1 MQQRKRL
8 QRIGVDIHDLSFN
21 ATLVINNWRIQM
33 KKYQPTDLIKFA
45 SRTGRWTVKKIN
57 NMPTLYT
64 TNLGSY
70 LRFKI
75 SNAKKCQITVLPNQN
90 SLSPSQVFAF
100 RIDSGK
106 WQRAQASLEKIDIP
120 LDSTLHTI
128 EIMAAGNTDIDE
140 VWQGNEGFAIKNIY
154 LDNGEI
160 MAAPQRPVVNF
171 IGDSITAGC
180 WVVGNHPAAD
190 YRPETNYAGICADL
204 LNVDSV
210 RIAYSAGG
218 VLRPATG
225 GVPTADVFLGK
236 IDAQT
241 SWTPNHPDLNVI
253 NLGVNDRRFPL
264 AQFIAAFDLFI
275 QQVKLTFPHT
285 PLAIMIPFSQTFAS
299 EIRKIATKHACSII
313 ETKTW
318 HHSFTDGLHPD
329 QAGAIAE
336 GKMLAQALQP
346 LLSQFS
352 VQ

>member
-1 MQQRKRL
+1 
-8 QRIGVDIHDLSFN
+8 
-21 ATLVINNWRIQM
+21 M
-33 KKYQPTDLIKFA
+33 KNYQPTDLIKFA

-70 LRFKI
+70 LRFKV
-75 SNAKKCQITVLPNQN
+75 SNAKKCQITVLPNQD

-100 RIDSGK
+100 RIDGGK

-120 LDSTLHTI
+120 LDSILHTI
-128 EIMAAGNTDIDE
+128 EIMAAGNSDIDE

-154 LDNGEI
+154 LDNGAI

-236 IDAQT
+236 IDDQT
-241 SWTPNHPDLNVI
+241 LWTPNHPDLTVI

-264 AQFIAAFDLFI
+264 AQFTAAFDLFI

-299 EIRKIATKHACSII
+299 EIRKIATKHNCSII

-318 HHSFTDGLHPD
+318 SHSFTDGLHPD

>member
-1 MQQRKRL
+1 
-8 QRIGVDIHDLSFN
+8 
-21 ATLVINNWRIQM
+21 M

-70 LRFKI
+70 LRFKV

-100 RIDSGK
+100 RVDGGK

-128 EIMAAGNTDIDE
+128 EIMAAGNSDIDE

-154 LDNGEI
+154 LNNGEI

-241 SWTPNHPDLNVI
+241 SWTPNHPELNVI

-299 EIRKIATKHACSII
+299 EIRKIATKHNCSII

-318 HHSFTDGLHPD
+318 SHSFTDGLHPD

-346 LLSQFS
+346 LLPQFS
-352 VQ
+352 VK

>member
-1 MQQRKRL
+1 
-8 QRIGVDIHDLSFN
+8 
-21 ATLVINNWRIQM
+21 M

-70 LRFKI
+70 LRFKV
-75 SNAKKCQITVLPNQN
+75 SDAKKCQITVLPNQN
-90 SLSPSQVFAF
+90 FLSPSQVFAF
-100 RIDSGK
+100 RIDDGK
-106 WQRAQASLEKIDIP
+106 WQRVQASLGKIDIP

-128 EIMAAGNTDIDE
+128 EIMAAGNSDIDE

-154 LDNGEI
+154 LNNGEI

-241 SWTPNHPDLNVI
+241 SWTPNHPELNVI

-299 EIRKIATKHACSII
+299 EIRKIATKHDCSII

-318 HHSFTDGLHPD
+318 SHSFTDGLHPD

-346 LLSQFS
+346 LLPQFS
-352 VQ
+352 VK

>member
-1 MQQRKRL
+1 
-8 QRIGVDIHDLSFN
+8 
-21 ATLVINNWRIQM
+21 M
-33 KKYQPTDLIKFA
+33 KNYQPTDLIKFA

-70 LRFKI
+70 LRFKV
-75 SNAKKCQITVLPNQN
+75 SNAKKCQITVLPNQD

-100 RIDSGK
+100 RIDGGK

-120 LDSTLHTI
+120 LDSILHTI
-128 EIMAAGNTDIDE
+128 EIMAAGNSDIDE

-154 LDNGEI
+154 LDNGAI

-236 IDAQT
+236 IDDQT
-241 SWTPNHPDLNVI
+241 LWTPNHPDLTVI

-264 AQFIAAFDLFI
+264 VQFTAAFDLFI

-285 PLAIMIPFSQTFAS
+285 PLAIIIPFSQTFAS
-299 EIRKIATKHACSII
+299 EIRKIATKHNCSII

-318 HHSFTDGLHPD
+318 SHSFTDGLHPD

>member
-1 MQQRKRL
+1 
-8 QRIGVDIHDLSFN
+8 
-21 ATLVINNWRIQM
+21 M
-33 KKYQPTDLIKFA
+33 KNYQPTDLIKFA

-70 LRFKI
+70 LRFKV
-75 SNAKKCQITVLPNQN
+75 SNAKKCQISVLPNQN

-100 RIDSGK
+100 RIDGGK

-120 LDSTLHTI
+120 LDSILHTI
-128 EIMAAGNTDIDE
+128 EIMAAGNSDIDE

-154 LDNGEI
+154 LDNGAI

-236 IDAQT
+236 IDDQT
-241 SWTPNHPDLNVI
+241 LWTPNHPDLTVI

-264 AQFIAAFDLFI
+264 AQFTAAFDLFI
-275 QQVKLTFPHT
+275 QQVKLTFPRT
-285 PLAIMIPFSQTFAS
+285 PLAIIIPFSQTFAS
-299 EIRKIATKHACSII
+299 EIRKIATKHNCSII

-318 HHSFTDGLHPD
+318 SHSFTDGLHPD

>member
-1 MQQRKRL
+1 
-8 QRIGVDIHDLSFN
+8 
-21 ATLVINNWRIQM
+21 M
-33 KKYQPTDLIKFA
+33 KNYQPTDLIKFA

-70 LRFKI
+70 LRFKV

-90 SLSPSQVFAF
+90 SLSPSQVFSF
-100 RIDSGK
+100 RIDGGK

-120 LDSTLHTI
+120 LDSILHTI
-128 EIMAAGNTDIDE
+128 EIMAAGNSDIDE

-154 LDNGEI
+154 LDNGAI

-236 IDAQT
+236 IDDQT
-241 SWTPNHPDLNVI
+241 LWTPNHPDLTVI

-264 AQFIAAFDLFI
+264 AQFTAAFDLFI

-285 PLAIMIPFSQTFAS
+285 PLAIIIPFSQTFAS
-299 EIRKIATKHACSII
+299 EIRKIATKHNCSII

-318 HHSFTDGLHPD
+318 SHSFTDGLHPD

>member
-1 MQQRKRL
+1 
-8 QRIGVDIHDLSFN
+8 
-21 ATLVINNWRIQM
+21 M
-33 KKYQPTDLIKFA
+33 KNYQPTDLIKFA

-70 LRFKI
+70 LRFKV

-100 RIDSGK
+100 RIDGGK

-120 LDSTLHTI
+120 LDSILHTI
-128 EIMAAGNTDIDE
+128 EIMAAGNSDIDE
-140 VWQGNEGFAIKNIY
+140 VWQGNEGFAIKNIC
-154 LDNGEI
+154 LDNGAI

-236 IDAQT
+236 TDDQT
-241 SWTPNHPDLNVI
+241 LWTPNHPDLTVI
-253 NLGVNDRRFPL
+253 NLGVNDRHFPL
-264 AQFIAAFDLFI
+264 AQFTAAFDLFI

-285 PLAIMIPFSQTFAS
+285 PLAIIIPFSQTFAS
-299 EIRKIATKHACSII
+299 EIRKIATKHNCSII

-318 HHSFTDGLHPD
+318 SHSFTDGLHPD

>member
-1 MQQRKRL
+1 
-8 QRIGVDIHDLSFN
+8 
-21 ATLVINNWRIQM
+21 
-33 KKYQPTDLIKFA
+33 
-45 SRTGRWTVKKIN
+45 
-57 NMPTLYT
+57 
-64 TNLGSY
+64 
-70 LRFKI
+70 
-75 SNAKKCQITVLPNQN
+75 
-90 SLSPSQVFAF
+90 
-100 RIDSGK
+100 
-106 WQRAQASLEKIDIP
+106 WQRAQANLEKIDIP
-120 LDSTLHTI
+120 LDSILHTI
-128 EIMAAGNTDIDE
+128 EIMAAGNSDIDE

-154 LDNGEI
+154 LDNGAI

-236 IDAQT
+236 IDNQT
-241 SWTPNHPDLNVI
+241 LWTPNHPDLNVI

-264 AQFIAAFDLFI
+264 TQFIAAFDLFI
-275 QQVKLTFPHT
+275 QQVKLTFPHA

-299 EIRKIATKHACSII
+299 AIRTIATKHNCSII

-329 QAGAIAE
+329 QAGAITE
-336 GKMLAQALQP
+336 GKMLA
-346 LLSQFS
+346 
-352 VQ
+352 

>member
-1 MQQRKRL
+1 
-8 QRIGVDIHDLSFN
+8 
-21 ATLVINNWRIQM
+21 M
-33 KKYQPTDLIKFA
+33 KKYQPTDLIKFT

-346 LLSQFS
+346 LSPQFS

>member
-1 MQQRKRL
+1 
-8 QRIGVDIHDLSFN
+8 
-21 ATLVINNWRIQM
+21 M
-33 KKYQPTDLIKFA
+33 KNYQPTDLIKFA
-45 SRTGRWTVKKIN
+45 LRTGRWTVKKIN

-70 LRFKI
+70 LRFKV
-75 SNAKKCQITVLPNQN
+75 SNAKKCQITVLPNQD

-100 RIDSGK
+100 RIDGGK

-120 LDSTLHTI
+120 LDSILHTI
-128 EIMAAGNTDIDE
+128 EIMAAGNSDIDE

-154 LDNGEI
+154 LDNGAI

-236 IDAQT
+236 IDDQT
-241 SWTPNHPDLNVI
+241 LWTPNHPDLTVI

-264 AQFIAAFDLFI
+264 AQFTAAFDLFI

-285 PLAIMIPFSQTFAS
+285 PLAIIIPFSQTFAS
-299 EIRKIATKHACSII
+299 EIRKIATKHNCSII

-318 HHSFTDGLHPD
+318 SHSFTDGLHPD

>member
-1 MQQRKRL
+1 
-8 QRIGVDIHDLSFN
+8 
-21 ATLVINNWRIQM
+21 M

-180 WVVGNHPAAD
+180 WVVGNHPATD

-264 AQFIAAFDLFI
+264 AQFTAAFDLFI

-346 LLSQFS
+346 LSPQFS

>member
-1 MQQRKRL
+1 
-8 QRIGVDIHDLSFN
+8 
-21 ATLVINNWRIQM
+21 M
-33 KKYQPTDLIKFA
+33 KNYQPTDLIKFA

-57 NMPTLYT
+57 NMLTLYT

-70 LRFKI
+70 LRFKV

-100 RIDSGK
+100 RIDGGK

-120 LDSTLHTI
+120 LDSILHTI
-128 EIMAAGNTDIDE
+128 EIMAAGNSDIDE

-154 LDNGEI
+154 LDNGAI

-236 IDAQT
+236 IDDQT
-241 SWTPNHPDLNVI
+241 LWTPNHPDLTVI

-264 AQFIAAFDLFI
+264 AQFTAAFDLFI

-299 EIRKIATKHACSII
+299 EIRKIATKHNCSII

-318 HHSFTDGLHPD
+318 SHSFTDGLHPD

>member
-1 MQQRKRL
+1 
-8 QRIGVDIHDLSFN
+8 
-21 ATLVINNWRIQM
+21 M
-33 KKYQPTDLIKFA
+33 KNYQPTDLIKFA

-70 LRFKI
+70 LRFKV

-100 RIDSGK
+100 RIDGGK
-106 WQRAQASLEKIDIP
+106 WQRAQASLEKFDIP
-120 LDSTLHTI
+120 LDSILHTI
-128 EIMAAGNTDIDE
+128 EIMAAGNSDIDE
-140 VWQGNEGFAIKNIY
+140 VWKGNEGFAIKNIY
-154 LDNGEI
+154 LDNGAI

-236 IDAQT
+236 IDDQT
-241 SWTPNHPDLNVI
+241 LWTPNHPDLTVI

-264 AQFIAAFDLFI
+264 AQFTAAFDLFI

-299 EIRKIATKHACSII
+299 EIRKIATKHNCSII

-318 HHSFTDGLHPD
+318 SHSFTDGLHPD

>member
-1 MQQRKRL
+1 
-8 QRIGVDIHDLSFN
+8 
-21 ATLVINNWRIQM
+21 M

-70 LRFKI
+70 LRFKV

-100 RIDSGK
+100 RVDGGK

-128 EIMAAGNTDIDE
+128 EIMAAGNSDIDE

-154 LDNGEI
+154 LNNGEI

-241 SWTPNHPDLNVI
+241 SWTPNHPELNVI

-299 EIRKIATKHACSII
+299 AIRTIATKHDCSII

-318 HHSFTDGLHPD
+318 SHSFTDGLHPD

-346 LLSQFS
+346 LLPQFS
-352 VQ
+352 VK

>member
-1 MQQRKRL
+1 
-8 QRIGVDIHDLSFN
+8 
-21 ATLVINNWRIQM
+21 M
-33 KKYQPTDLIKFA
+33 KNYQPTDLIKFA

-70 LRFKI
+70 LRFKV

-100 RIDSGK
+100 RIDGGK

-120 LDSTLHTI
+120 LDSILHTI
-128 EIMAAGNTDIDE
+128 EIMAAGNSDIDE

-154 LDNGEI
+154 LDNGAI

-236 IDAQT
+236 IDDQT
-241 SWTPNHPDLNVI
+241 LWTPNHPDLTVI

-264 AQFIAAFDLFI
+264 AQFTAAFDLFI

-285 PLAIMIPFSQTFAS
+285 PLAIIIPFSQTFAS
-299 EIRKIATKHACSII
+299 EIRKIATKHNCSII

-318 HHSFTDGLHPD
+318 SHSFTDGLHPD

>member
-346 LLSQFS
+346 LSPQFS

>member
-1 MQQRKRL
+1 
-8 QRIGVDIHDLSFN
+8 
-21 ATLVINNWRIQM
+21 M

-70 LRFKI
+70 LRFKV

-128 EIMAAGNTDIDE
+128 EIMTAGNTDIDE

-264 AQFIAAFDLFI
+264 AQFTAAFDLFI

-299 EIRKIATKHACSII
+299 EIQKIATKHACSII

-346 LLSQFS
+346 LSPQFN

>member
-1 MQQRKRL
+1 
-8 QRIGVDIHDLSFN
+8 
-21 ATLVINNWRIQM
+21 M
-33 KKYQPTDLIKFA
+33 KNYQPTDLIKFA

-64 TNLGSY
+64 TNLGNY
-70 LRFKI
+70 LRFKV

-128 EIMAAGNTDIDE
+128 EIMTAGNTDIDE

-264 AQFIAAFDLFI
+264 AQFTAAFDLFI

-299 EIRKIATKHACSII
+299 EIQKIATKHKCSII

-346 LLSQFS
+346 LSPQFS

>member
-1 MQQRKRL
+1 
-8 QRIGVDIHDLSFN
+8 
-21 ATLVINNWRIQM
+21 M

-140 VWQGNEGFAIKNIY
+140 VWQGNEGFVIKNIY

-180 WVVGNHPAAD
+180 WVVGNHPAND

-264 AQFIAAFDLFI
+264 TQFTAAFDLFI

-346 LLSQFS
+346 LSPQFS

>member
-1 MQQRKRL
+1 
-8 QRIGVDIHDLSFN
+8 
-21 ATLVINNWRIQM
+21 M

-45 SRTGRWTVKKIN
+45 SRTGRWTIKKLDN
-57 NMPTLYT
+57 SPTLYT

-70 LRFKI
+70 LRFKV
-75 SNAKKCQITVLPNQN
+75 SDAKKCQITVLPNQN

-100 RIDSGK
+100 QIDGGK

-154 LDNGEI
+154 LDRGEI
-160 MAAPQRPVVNF
+160 TAAPQRPLINF

-236 IDAQT
+236 IDNQT
-241 SWTPNHPDLNVI
+241 LWTPNHPDLNVI

-264 AQFIAAFDLFI
+264 TQFIAAFDLFI

-285 PLAIMIPFSQTFAS
+285 PLAIIIPFSQTFAS
-299 EIRKIATKHACSII
+299 AIRTIATKHDCSII

-329 QAGAIAE
+329 QAGAINE

-346 LLSQFS
+346 LLPQFS

>member
-1 MQQRKRL
+1 
-8 QRIGVDIHDLSFN
+8 
-21 ATLVINNWRIQM
+21 M
-33 KKYQPTDLIKFA
+33 KNYQPTDLIKFA

-70 LRFKI
+70 LRFKV
-75 SNAKKCQITVLPNQN
+75 SNAKKCQITVLPNQD

-100 RIDSGK
+100 RIDGGK

-120 LDSTLHTI
+120 LDSILHTI
-128 EIMAAGNTDIDE
+128 EIMAAGNSDIDE

-154 LDNGEI
+154 LDNGAI

-225 GVPTADVFLGK
+225 GVPSADVFLGK
-236 IDAQT
+236 IDDQT
-241 SWTPNHPDLNVI
+241 LWTPNHPDLTVI

-264 AQFIAAFDLFI
+264 AQFTAAFDLFI

-285 PLAIMIPFSQTFAS
+285 PLAIIIPFSQTFAS
-299 EIRKIATKHACSII
+299 EIRKIATKHNCSII

-318 HHSFTDGLHPD
+318 SHSFTDGLHPD

>member
-1 MQQRKRL
+1 
-8 QRIGVDIHDLSFN
+8 
-21 ATLVINNWRIQM
+21 M
-33 KKYQPTDLIKFA
+33 KNYQPTDLIKFA

-70 LRFKI
+70 LRFKV
-75 SNAKKCQITVLPNQN
+75 SNAKKCQITVLPNQD

-100 RIDSGK
+100 RIDGGK

-120 LDSTLHTI
+120 LDSILHTV
-128 EIMAAGNTDIDE
+128 EIMAAGNSDIDE

-154 LDNGEI
+154 LDNGAI

-236 IDAQT
+236 IDDQT
-241 SWTPNHPDLNVI
+241 LWTPNHPDLTVI

-264 AQFIAAFDLFI
+264 AQFTAAFDLFI

-285 PLAIMIPFSQTFAS
+285 PLAIIIPFSQTFAS
-299 EIRKIATKHACSII
+299 EIRKIATKHNCSII

-318 HHSFTDGLHPD
+318 SHSFTDGLHPD

>member
-1 MQQRKRL
+1 M
-8 QRIGVDIHDLSFN
+8 
-21 ATLVINNWRIQM
+21 
-33 KKYQPTDLIKFA
+33 
-45 SRTGRWTVKKIN
+45 
-57 NMPTLYT
+57 
-64 TNLGSY
+64 
-70 LRFKI
+70 
-75 SNAKKCQITVLPNQN
+75 
-90 SLSPSQVFAF
+90 FAF
-100 RIDSGK
+100 RIDGGK
-106 WQRAQASLEKIDIP
+106 WQRAQASLEKTDIP

-154 LDNGEI
+154 LDRGEI
-160 MAAPQRPVVNF
+160 TAAPQRPVVNF

-236 IDAQT
+236 IDNQT
-241 SWTPNHPDLNVI
+241 LWTPNHPDLNVI

-264 AQFIAAFDLFI
+264 TQFIAAFDLFI

-285 PLAIMIPFSQTFAS
+285 PLAIIIPFSQTFAS
-299 EIRKIATKHACSII
+299 AIRTIATKHDCSII

-329 QAGAIAE
+329 QAGAITE

-346 LLSQFS
+346 LLPQFS

>member
-1 MQQRKRL
+1 
-8 QRIGVDIHDLSFN
+8 
-21 ATLVINNWRIQM
+21 M

-70 LRFKI
+70 LRFKV

-90 SLSPSQVFAF
+90 FLSPSQVFAF

-128 EIMAAGNTDIDE
+128 EIMTAGNTDIDE
-140 VWQGNEGFAIKNIY
+140 VWQGNEGFAIKNIH

-180 WVVGNHPAAD
+180 WVVGNHPATD

-236 IDAQT
+236 IDDQT

-264 AQFIAAFDLFI
+264 AQFTAAFDLFI

-313 ETKTW
+313 ETKIW

-346 LLSQFS
+346 LSPQFS

>member
-1 MQQRKRL
+1 
-8 QRIGVDIHDLSFN
+8 
-21 ATLVINNWRIQM
+21 M

-70 LRFKI
+70 LRFKV

-100 RIDSGK
+100 RVDGGK

-128 EIMAAGNTDIDE
+128 EIMAAGNSDIDE

-154 LDNGEI
+154 LNNGEI

-241 SWTPNHPDLNVI
+241 SWTPNHPELNVI

-299 EIRKIATKHACSII
+299 EIRKIATKHDCSII

-318 HHSFTDGLHPD
+318 SHSFTDGLHPD

-346 LLSQFS
+346 LLPQFS
-352 VQ
+352 VK

>member
-1 MQQRKRL
+1 
-8 QRIGVDIHDLSFN
+8 
-21 ATLVINNWRIQM
+21 M

-70 LRFKI
+70 LRFKV

-100 RIDSGK
+100 RVDGGK

-128 EIMAAGNTDIDE
+128 EIMAAGNSDIDE

-154 LDNGEI
+154 LNNGEI

-241 SWTPNHPDLNVI
+241 SWTPNHPELNVI

-264 AQFIAAFDLFI
+264 AQFTAAFDLFI
-275 QQVKLTFPHT
+275 QQIKLTFPHT

-299 EIRKIATKHACSII
+299 EIRKIATKHDCSII

-318 HHSFTDGLHPD
+318 SHSFTDGLHPD

-346 LLSQFS
+346 LLPQFS
-352 VQ
+352 VK

>member
-1 MQQRKRL
+1 
-8 QRIGVDIHDLSFN
+8 
-21 ATLVINNWRIQM
+21 M

-70 LRFKI
+70 LRFKV
-75 SNAKKCQITVLPNQN
+75 SDAKKCQITVLPNQN
-90 SLSPSQVFAF
+90 FLSPSQVFAF
-100 RIDSGK
+100 RIDDGK
-106 WQRAQASLEKIDIP
+106 WQRVQASLGKIDIP

-154 LDNGEI
+154 LDSGKI
-160 MAAPQRPVVNF
+160 MAAPQRPLVNF

-236 IDAQT
+236 IDDQT
-241 SWTPNHPDLNVI
+241 LWTPNHPDLTVI

-264 AQFIAAFDLFI
+264 AQFTAAFDLFI
-275 QQVKLTFPHT
+275 QQIKLTFHHT

-299 EIRKIATKHACSII
+299 EIRKIATKHDCSII

-318 HHSFTDGLHPD
+318 SHSFTDGLHPD

-346 LLSQFS
+346 LLPQFS
-352 VQ
+352 VK

>member
-1 MQQRKRL
+1 
-8 QRIGVDIHDLSFN
+8 
-21 ATLVINNWRIQM
+21 M

-160 MAAPQRPVVNF
+160 MAAPQRPAVNF

-346 LLSQFS
+346 LSPQFS

>member
-1 MQQRKRL
+1 
-8 QRIGVDIHDLSFN
+8 
-21 ATLVINNWRIQM
+21 M

-70 LRFKI
+70 LRFKV

-128 EIMAAGNTDIDE
+128 EIMTAGNTDIDE

-264 AQFIAAFDLFI
+264 AQFTAAFDLFI

-346 LLSQFS
+346 LSPQFS

>member
-1 MQQRKRL
+1 M
-8 QRIGVDIHDLSFN
+8 
-21 ATLVINNWRIQM
+21 
-33 KKYQPTDLIKFA
+33 
-45 SRTGRWTVKKIN
+45 
-57 NMPTLYT
+57 
-64 TNLGSY
+64 
-70 LRFKI
+70 
-75 SNAKKCQITVLPNQN
+75 
-90 SLSPSQVFAF
+90 
-100 RIDSGK
+100 
-106 WQRAQASLEKIDIP
+106 
-120 LDSTLHTI
+120 
-128 EIMAAGNTDIDE
+128 
-140 VWQGNEGFAIKNIY
+140 
-154 LDNGEI
+154 
-160 MAAPQRPVVNF
+160 VNF

-236 IDAQT
+236 IDNQT
-241 SWTPNHPDLNVI
+241 LWTPNHPDLNVI

-264 AQFIAAFDLFI
+264 TQFIAAFDLFI

-285 PLAIMIPFSQTFAS
+285 PLAIIIPFSQTFAS
-299 EIRKIATKHACSII
+299 AIRTIATKHDCSII

-329 QAGAIAE
+329 QAGAITE

-346 LLSQFS
+346 LLPQFS

>member
-1 MQQRKRL
+1 
-8 QRIGVDIHDLSFN
+8 
-21 ATLVINNWRIQM
+21 M
-33 KKYQPTDLIKFA
+33 KNYQPTDLIKFA

-70 LRFKI
+70 LRFKV

-100 RIDSGK
+100 RIDGGK
-106 WQRAQASLEKIDIP
+106 WQRVQASLGKIDIP
-120 LDSTLHTI
+120 LDSILHTI
-128 EIMAAGNTDIDE
+128 EIMAAGNSDIDE

-154 LDNGEI
+154 LDNGAI

-236 IDAQT
+236 IDNQT
-241 SWTPNHPDLNVI
+241 LWTPNHPDLNVI

-264 AQFIAAFDLFI
+264 TQFTAAFDLFI
-275 QQVKLTFPHT
+275 QQVKLTFPRT
-285 PLAIMIPFSQTFAS
+285 PLAIIIPFSQTFAS
-299 EIRKIATKHACSII
+299 EIRKIATKHNCSII

-318 HHSFTDGLHPD
+318 SHSFTDGLHPD

-336 GKMLAQALQP
+336 GKMLTQALQP

>member
-1 MQQRKRL
+1 
-8 QRIGVDIHDLSFN
+8 
-21 ATLVINNWRIQM
+21 M

-346 LLSQFS
+346 LSPQFS

>member
-1 MQQRKRL
+1 
-8 QRIGVDIHDLSFN
+8 
-21 ATLVINNWRIQM
+21 M

-70 LRFKI
+70 LRFKV

-346 LLSQFS
+346 LSPQFS

>member
-1 MQQRKRL
+1 
-8 QRIGVDIHDLSFN
+8 
-21 ATLVINNWRIQM
+21 M

-160 MAAPQRPVVNF
+160 MATPQRPVVNF

-241 SWTPNHPDLNVI
+241 SWTPNRPDLNVI

-264 AQFIAAFDLFI
+264 TQFIAAFDLFI

-346 LLSQFS
+346 LSPQFS

>member
-1 MQQRKRL
+1 
-8 QRIGVDIHDLSFN
+8 
-21 ATLVINNWRIQM
+21 M

-299 EIRKIATKHACSII
+299 EIRKIATKHTCSII

-346 LLSQFS
+346 LSPQFS

>member
-1 MQQRKRL
+1 
-8 QRIGVDIHDLSFN
+8 
-21 ATLVINNWRIQM
+21 M
-33 KKYQPTDLIKFA
+33 KNYQPTDLIKFA

-70 LRFKI
+70 LRFKV
-75 SNAKKCQITVLPNQN
+75 SNAKKCQITVLPNQD

-100 RIDSGK
+100 RIDGGK

-120 LDSTLHTI
+120 LDSILHTI
-128 EIMAAGNTDIDE
+128 EIMAAGNSDIDE

-154 LDNGEI
+154 LDNGAI

-236 IDAQT
+236 IDDQT
-241 SWTPNHPDLNVI
+241 LWTPNHPDLTVI

-264 AQFIAAFDLFI
+264 AQFTAAFDLFI
-275 QQVKLTFPHT
+275 QQVKLTFPRT
-285 PLAIMIPFSQTFAS
+285 PLAIIIPFSQTFAS
-299 EIRKIATKHACSII
+299 EIRKIATKHNCSII

-318 HHSFTDGLHPD
+318 SHSFTDGLHPD